1 MIKRFVEAFRR
12 SGLGG
17 RRPDVVLHIGAPKC
31 GSSAI
36 QRFCVSRREAL
47 LQHGYYYPEHSLDVN
62 GVSGGH
68 TQVAGALV
76 NGKRDQ
82 ARTAFRRFLEE
93 ARTHDA
99 CLLLS
104 AEALYGQHAALA
116 EFCDGVTVRI
126 VGFLR
131 NPVEYL
137 LANHNQGIK
146 RHMSTQRLGEA
157 VSEFLHRPTGHLVGV
172 PLLMWADAF
181 GDENCTFI
189 PYRSPSN
196 GGAMVER
203 QFLNALG
210 LERKAATLLQGI
222 EGQTNRSYVR
232 TALELKRLL
241 NTVLEA
247 LPEQCAHEVDWS
259 LQGYSD
265 RALDEFPYS
274 MSDLDPV
281 LKVRINE
288 HLMAQM
294 DAVVIRFPALKTVA
308 EPIHGG
314 ASSDEDGWL
323 NLGAPLAWLERDAP
337 QVLREVRKHAAA
349 LRDQGRG
356 DYAFLKLLDVLGI
369 DFREPVSLEKLK
381 GFSAQQRT
389 LLSGDN
395 VHVPDCLR
403 EMAVVFEEQGLL
415 QDALFAISRALELRP
430 NGLGIQRIK
439 ERIEDKLS
447 LSAVDRGAVG
457 SSGAEAAG
465 S

>member
-1 MIKRFVEAFRR
+1 MIKRFVEALRR

-17 RRPDVVLHIGAPKC
+17 RRPNVVLHIGAPKC

-76 NGKRDQ
+76 NGKREQ
-82 ARTAFRRFLEE
+82 ARTTFRRFLEE
-93 ARTHDA
+93 ARAHDA

-116 EFCDGVTVRI
+116 EFCDGLAVRV

-157 VSEFLHRPTGHLVGV
+157 VSEFLHRPTGHLVGA
-172 PLLMWADAF
+172 PLLQWADAF
-181 GDENCTFI
+181 GDESCTFK
-189 PYRSPSN
+189 PYRSPSS

-203 QFLNALG
+203 EFLSALG
-210 LERKAATLLQGI
+210 LERKAETLLQGI

-247 LPEQCAHEVDWS
+247 LPAQSAHEVDWS

-265 RALDEFPYS
+265 RALDESPYGTA
-274 MSDLDPV
+274 DLDPV
-281 LKVRINE
+281 LKARINE

-294 DAVVIRFPALKTVA
+294 DAVVIRFPALKAVA
-308 EPIHGG
+308 APIEGSG
-314 ASSDEDGWL
+314 SSAQEGWL
-323 NLGAPLAWLERDAP
+323 DLGAPLAWLEKDAP
-337 QVLREVRKHAAA
+337 QVLRETREHAAA
-349 LRDQGRG
+349 LRDRGRG

-369 DFREPVSLEKLK
+369 DFREPVAPERLK
-381 GFSAQQRT
+381 GLSAPQRE
-389 LLSGDN
+389 LLSGDK
-395 VHVPDCLR
+395 VQVPDCLR
-403 EMAVVFEEQGLL
+403 EMALVFEEQGLL

-430 NGLGIQRIK
+430 HAPGIQRIK
-439 ERIEDKLS
+439 ERIEARLS
-447 LSAVDRGAVG
+447 MSADRGDA
-457 SSGAEAAG
+457 SGAGGSEVAG